1 MKKFILLGVLSVM
14 AVFLMSSLV
23 FGQLGNPNAPLPM
36 AGGPAVGTHGPGHER
51 MEPGRPGQAM
61 MDHSMMAGRGMGHE
75 MMCGMGQGP
84 GMMEMA
90 HHIGKCLA
98 ALNLDDRQKKMLDE
112 IKSRI
117 MKETIRKMAD
127 IRIAQ
132 IELRDL
138 IKQDPLDM
146 KAVEAKIK
154 QIAAMKSDLGIS
166 HIRAFEEIKKILTP
180 EQRKK
185 LMDMLWSGP
194 LMDHMRMMQ

>member
-1 MKKFILLGVLSVM
+1 MKKFTLFGVLSVM
-14 AVFLMSSLV
+14 AVFLTSSLV
-23 FGQLGNPNAPLPM
+23 FGELANPNAPLPM
-36 AGGPAVGTHGPGHER
+36 AGGPAMGTHGPGHER
-51 MEPGRPGQAM
+51 MEHGRPGQAM
-61 MDHSMMAGRGMGHE
+61 MDHGMMAGRGMGHE
-75 MMCGMGQGP
+75 MMCSMGQRH

-90 HHIGKCLA
+90 HHMGKYLA
-98 ALNLDDRQKKMLDE
+98 TLNLDDQQKKMLDE

-127 IRIAQ
+127 IQIAQ

-154 QIAAMKSDLGIS
+154 QIAAMKSDLGIA
-166 HIRAFEEIKKILTP
+166 HIRVLEEIKKILTP

-185 LMDMLWSGP
+185 FMDMLWSGP
-194 LMDHMRMMQ
+194 MMDHMRMMQ